1 MPENNEITTITKITL
16 PVVGKFVAFA
26 KFTTQ
31 SRYEGLCGLSPPDDL
46 PFALPNAIFRGPDNG
61 PV

>member
-16 PVVGKFVAFA
+16 PVVGKFAALA
-26 KFTTQ
+26 KFTRESCDQ
-31 SRYEGLCGLSPPDDL
+31 VLCGLSPPDDL